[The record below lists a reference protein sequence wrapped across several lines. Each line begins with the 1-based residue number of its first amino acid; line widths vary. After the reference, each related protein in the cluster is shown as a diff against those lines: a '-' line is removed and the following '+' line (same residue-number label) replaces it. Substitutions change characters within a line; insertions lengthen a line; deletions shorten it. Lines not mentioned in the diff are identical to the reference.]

1 MPLQQI
7 DASMRR
13 CRQYAR
19 RERSFDGVE
28 YGLEVAPVNQDN
40 YADFAE
46 AIRAIFTFDRE
57 LGEFRKKWINEWL
70 KENAAGMSMDSG
82 LGDIA
87 ANSTEFASIMHNII
101 NQMLLAIKADAAAD
115 AALKALENGEKPV
128 IALSFTSESFIGDYA
143 EEHGLKIDDT
153 IDIDFRDVVSRY
165 LERTLRITVTL
176 DNDEKSTLHP
186 LADLTGDLRSLYDE
200 AAAAVKRADLADL
213 PVSPIDWM
221 RHRIT
226 KAGHSVAEI
235 TGRSTMIDYSGKER
249 TLTARPAKEMHAAGK
264 RVTIK
269 KFNDGSLDAIILN
282 KSGSTG
288 VSLHASSKY
297 KDQRRRRMVL
307 TCRLHIDTHNAYA
320 GRCTAPAR

>member
-1 MPLQQI
+1 
-7 DASMRR
+7 
-13 CRQYAR
+13 
-19 RERSFDGVE
+19 
-28 YGLEVAPVNQDN
+28 
-40 YADFAE
+40 
-46 AIRAIFTFDRE
+46 
-57 LGEFRKKWINEWL
+57 
-70 KENAAGMSMDSG
+70 
-82 LGDIA
+82 
-87 ANSTEFASIMHNII
+87 
-101 NQMLLAIKADAAAD
+101 
-115 AALKALENGEKPV
+115 
-128 IALSFTSESFIGDYA
+128 
-143 EEHGLKIDDT
+143 
-153 IDIDFRDVVSRY
+153 
-165 LERTLRITVTL
+165 
-176 DNDEKSTLHP
+176 
-186 LADLTGDLRSLYDE
+186 
-200 AAAAVKRADLADL
+200 VKRADLADL

-307 TCRLHIDTHNAYA
+307 AQADANIDTHSRTLAAAPHRPGDPPAYTSFPPTSRKRR
-320 GRCTAPAR
+320 GRPPF